1 MRFKQV
7 KRTEYRSLRR
17 MRPVRYVLLRAFA
30 VASLT
35 MLQGCYYVQ
44 AIGGHMNVMQNRRPI
59 SEILADPDVSA
70 ELKNRLA
77 MVEEARRFAIDELFL
92 PDNDSYGS
100 YADLGRDYVVWN
112 VFATPEFSLEPR
124 QWCFPVAGCVAYRGY
139 FARAAA
145 ESRAESLER
154 GGYDAAVVGVA
165 AYSTLGRFADPV
177 LNTMMHWSDAQLVAV
192 VFHELAHQVL
202 YVKGDSRFNE
212 SFATAIADVGIRR
225 WLTKRDEQH
234 ALDSYRRS
242 QVLQRVLMERV
253 ESGKIDLARV
263 YDSSLE
269 AETMRREKR
278 LILDRLSEDI
288 AELTG
293 RVNANNFGILAAPL
307 NNATLVSVGLY
318 QGWSGAFRNIYDE
331 CAGELRCFYD
341 RSRELAELSHEER
354 FTRMTMLNER

>member
-1 MRFKQV
+1 MRFKRVNQ
-7 KRTEYRSLRR
+7 TEYSTLRPTQ
-17 MRPVRYVLLRAFA
+17 PVRYVLLRACA
-30 VASLT
+30 VATLM
-35 MLQGCYYVQ
+35 MLQGCYYMQ

-59 SEILADPDVSA
+59 SEILADPEVSA

-77 MVEEARRFAIDELFL
+77 TVEEARRFAIDELFL
-92 PDNDSYGS
+92 PDNDSYRS
-100 YADLGRDYVVWN
+100 YADLDRDYVVWN

-139 FARAAA
+139 FARDDA
-145 ESRAESLER
+145 EFKAESLER
-154 GGYDAAVVGVA
+154 SGYDAAVVGVA

-212 SFATAIADVGIRR
+212 SFATAVADVGIRR
-225 WLTKRDEQH
+225 WLTKRDEQQG
-234 ALDSYRRS
+234 LDRYRRS
-242 QVLQRVLMERV
+242 RALQRALVERV
-253 ESGKIDLARV
+253 ESGKIDLARL
-263 YDSSLE
+263 YDSGLE

-278 LILDRLSEDI
+278 LILDRLSQDI

-293 RVNANNFGILAAPL
+293 QGDASNVGTLAAPL
-307 NNATLVSVGLY
+307 NNAGLVSMGLY

-341 RSRELAELSHEER
+341 RSQELAELSHEER
-354 FTRMTMLNER
+354 FARMTMLNER

>member
-1 MRFKQV
+1 
-7 KRTEYRSLRR
+7 
-17 MRPVRYVLLRAFA
+17 
-30 VASLT
+30 
-35 MLQGCYYVQ
+35 
-44 AIGGHMNVMQNRRPI
+44 
-59 SEILADPDVSA
+59 
-70 ELKNRLA
+70 
-77 MVEEARRFAIDELFL
+77 LFL

-331 CAGELRCFYD
+331 CAAELRCFYD